1 MEFEKRTSGDRV
13 VAIIQGRMG
22 SSRLPGKVLKDIA
35 GKSMLA
41 HVVERTARAQ
51 SVDAVM
57 VATTDEASD
66 DPIAQACVGLRIA
79 CYRGSQY
86 DVLDRFYQAALQA
99 KADVIVRITADCPLI
114 DPQVIDLTVAAF
126 YDQQADFAANR
137 LPPPFKRTY
146 PIGLDTEVCS
156 FAALQRAWRE
166 ASAQHEREHVMPYLY
181 EEDGRF
187 KVALINAPEDYG
199 HLRWTV
205 DTPED
210 LEELRAIFALLPDPL
225 TAGWLDVLRTWQAHP
240 EIQELNAAVEH
251 KTMFDIDKRGL

>member
-1 MEFEKRTSGDRV
+1 MNVKKNNPDHI

-35 GKSMLA
+35 GKPMLA
-41 HVVERTARAQ
+41 HVVERTARALA
-51 SVDAVM
+51 VDELI
-57 VATTDEASD
+57 VATTDDPAD
-66 DPIAQACVGLRIA
+66 DPIQAACIQYGYR

-86 DVLDRFYQAALQA
+86 DVLDRFYQAACLT

-114 DPQVIDLTVAAF
+114 DPQVIDLTVAAL
-126 YDQQADFAANR
+126 YEQQADFSANR

-156 FAALQRAWRE
+156 FSALQRAWNE
-166 ASAQHEREHVMPYLY
+166 ARATHEREHVMPYLY
-181 EEDGRF
+181 EEPGRF
-187 KVALINAPEDYG
+187 KVTVINAEHDFG

-210 LEELRAIFALLPDPL
+210 LEVLRALFKLLPDADQ
-225 TAGWLDVLRTWQAHP
+225 AGWLDVLAVWQAHP
-240 EIQELNAAVEH
+240 ELEALNASVHH
-251 KTMFDIDKRGL
+251 KTMFDVDARGQ

>member
-1 MEFEKRTSGDRV
+1 MRT
-13 VAIIQGRMG
+13 VAIIQARMG
-22 SSRLPGKVLKDIA
+22 SSRLPGKVLKDIG
-35 GKSMLA
+35 GKPMLLWA
-41 HVVERTARAQ
+41 VERARRAAR
-51 SVDAVM
+51 VDEVG
-57 VATTDEASD
+57 VATTDDPAD
-66 DPIAQACVGLRIA
+66 DPIAALCTAHGIPVF
-79 CYRGSQY
+79 RGSEF
-86 DVLDRFYQAALQA
+86 DVLDRFYRAAQAFR
-99 KADVIVRITADCPLI
+99 ADVVVRVTGDCPLI
-114 DPQVIDLTVAAF
+114 DPGVMDETIAVF
-126 YDQQADFAANR
+126 FESGADFAANR

-187 KVALINAPEDYG
+187 KVAVINAPEDYG